1 MWRALSHAATFFST
15 PSTAGRLG
23 AAHAAAAPALEAVLE
38 LPQALPALGDF
49 AQQRLR
55 LGGEQ
60 VLVVGDEHGALRA
73 EYGANGAPG
82 AHARESVAVERAQLA
97 GGRLEQVGMLGGHQR
112 ANEAIGALGDRLEV
126 VLGVV
131 ALVEHQRDV
140 FGGAADVAVARG
152 ECVGQAG
159 EGGRVGGVTGIG
171 AVQQWQVGVG
181 GDEQRETDDAQVAAF
196 LAVAALGEGG
206 TGVEGIDEGEE
217 VGGVEQ
223 HAPRVDIELAH
234 QAGDEVALDR
244 LDGLARDA
252 VHVVP
257 EALAAELAR
266 LDVEQAVEDG
276 VVEPLGD
283 AGLGTGGDAPVE
295 GGDQQVGADGGA
307 GAALGDMAVD
317 VLDEAQ
323 ALGEAEECGDGAE
336 LAHEGGRGLG
346 VGVAAHGGEDV
357 VGSAEVFLPDDLG
370 FAVDALALAGVV
382 VGFAADG
389 FFDDADHD
397 C

>member
-1 MWRALSHAATFFST
+1 M
-15 PSTAGRLG
+15 
-23 AAHAAAAPALEAVLE
+23 
-38 LPQALPALGDF
+38 
-49 AQQRLR
+49 
-55 LGGEQ
+55 
-60 VLVVGDEHGALRA
+60 
-73 EYGANGAPG
+73 
-82 AHARESVAVERAQLA
+82 
-97 GGRLEQVGMLGGHQR
+97 
-112 ANEAIGALGDRLEV
+112 
-126 VLGVV
+126 
-131 ALVEHQRDV
+131 
-140 FGGAADVAVARG
+140 
-152 ECVGQAG
+152 
-159 EGGRVGGVTGIG
+159 
-171 AVQQWQVGVG
+171 
-181 GDEQRETDDAQVAAF
+181 
-196 LAVAALGEGG
+196 
-206 TGVEGIDEGEE
+206 
-217 VGGVEQ
+217 
-223 HAPRVDIELAH
+223 
-234 QAGDEVALDR
+234 
-244 LDGLARDA
+244 
-252 VHVVP
+252 
-257 EALAAELAR
+257 AR

-283 AGLGTGGDAPVE
+283 AGLGTGGDAPIE